1 MAVEHTQKIT
11 KPSLGNGFL
20 SSKVVQGGFNIDVLL
35 LPA

>member
-1 MAVEHTQKIT
+1 MAVEHMQKIT

-20 SSKVVQGGFNIDVLL
+20 SSKVVQGSFNIDVLL